1 MRCCEHLGT
10 SLFALGNPVREAR
23 LLVAKRCL
31 PMCSGIR
38 KAELC
43 RPCSQGERLCKYSPT
58 VSIEAPHTRI
68 FRRIARPAH
77 AGTAL
82 HLLAVVTATPRR
94 RALSRRTRD
103 APCFPKNPRALGIH
117 QANQAKLP
125 CLAGFRILG
134 GLGADLGHD
143 DQGEGIVAGLQHRPA
158 LGGVP
163 VDELDHREAERGPSR
178 CRRGCV
184 ERAARGIPGSSLRGL
199 LSRGCHG
206 RCGAWARRYRSCGA
220 PVTGDGRSFV
230 PCRV

>member
-1 MRCCEHLGT
+1 MTRNSSRM
-10 SLFALGNPVREAR
+10 SLRA
-23 LLVAKRCL
+23 
-31 PMCSGIR
+31 
-38 KAELC
+38 
-43 RPCSQGERLCKYSPT
+43 SPRSYT
-58 VSIEAPHTRI
+58 EHTRI

-103 APCFPKNPRALGIH
+103 AHCFPKNPGALGRH

-125 CLAGFRILG
+125 GFAGFGILG

-143 DQGEGIVAGLQHRPA
+143 DQGEGIVAGLQCGPA

-163 VDELDHREAERGPSR
+163 GDAFDHREAKRGTSR
-178 CRRGCV
+178 CRHGWV
-184 ERAARGIPGSSLRGL
+184 ERAARGTPGSSFRGL
-199 LSRGCHG
+199 LSRGCRG
-206 RCGAWARRYRSCGA
+206 RCGAWARRCRSCGA
-220 PVTGDGRSFV
+220 PSDRRWSQFS